1 MFFHNLKYNFLYS
14 LRARVPLF
22 WTLVFP
28 IALST
33 FMFMAFGK
41 INETTE
47 QFKAVPVGIVTVND
61 NAIFHQVLD
70 EVSGEDGLL
79 IPKEMTEDNALEAL
93 DDGDIDGIIYVDDK
107 ISLSINENGIEQTI
121 LSSFVDRYIQT
132 QSTVMNILETDPA
145 KIQTA
150 AEKLTAGTPNY
161 RELTVSDGNTDNL
174 VNYFY
179 AILAMSCLFASFIG
193 ISSTLNLQANLSAL
207 GVRRS
212 VAPTH
217 KSTLILTSFISNL
230 VIQFTVECLAF
241 MYMIFILGINFGDK
255 YPAILLL
262 LLIGS
267 SLGLSM
273 GMFIGSLSKPAGE
286 GIKMGI
292 GISVSMTMSVLADL
306 CANGIQNAIEHTIP
320 LINRINPAALITDS
334 FYALNTFDNYERFT
348 RNMLI
353 LVLITALLLTRA
365 IFMIRRNRYAS
376 I

>member
-1 MFFHNLKYNFLYS
+1 MFFHNLRYNFLYS
-14 LRARVPLF
+14 LRSKMSLF

-41 INETTE
+41 IYETTE
-47 QFKAVPVGIVTVND
+47 KFKPVPVGIVTVN
-61 NAIFHQVLD
+61 NNEIFNQVLD
-70 EVSGEDGLL
+70 EVSGDDGLL
-79 IPKEMTEDNALEAL
+79 IPKTMTDENALDAL
-93 DDGDIDGIIYVDDK
+93 KDGDIYGIIYVDDK

-132 QSTVMNILETDPA
+132 ESTIMQIAEINPA
-145 KIQTA
+145 KIQSA
-150 AEKLTAGTPNY
+150 AAKLKTGTPNY
-161 RELTVSDGNTDNL
+161 RELTVSDGNSDNL

-193 ISSTLNLQANLSAL
+193 ITSTLNLQANLSTL

-212 VAPTH
+212 VAPTR
-217 KSTLILTSFISNL
+217 KSTLILTNFLSNL

-241 MYMIFILGINFGDK
+241 IYMIFILRINFGDK
-255 YPAILLL
+255 YPAIILL

-273 GMFIGSLSKPAGE
+273 GMFIGALSKPAGE

-320 LINRINPAALITDS
+320 VINRINPAALITDS

-348 RNMLI
+348 RNMVILI
-353 LVLITALLLTRA
+353 LITAALLTQA
-365 IFMIRRNRYAS
+365 ILMIRRNRYAS

>member
-14 LRARVPLF
+14 LRAKVPLF

-47 QFKAVPVGIVTVND
+47 QFRAVPVGIVTVND
-61 NAIFHQVLD
+61 NAIFHQVLN

-79 IPKEMTEDNALEAL
+79 IPREMTEDNALDAL

-107 ISLSINENGIEQTI
+107 ISLTINENGIEQTI
-121 LSSFVDRYIQT
+121 LSSFIDRYIQT
-132 QSTVMNILETDPA
+132 ESTVMNIAETDPA
-145 KIQTA
+145 KIQA
-150 AEKLTAGTPNY
+150 AVKKLTADTPNY
-161 RELTVSDGNTDNL
+161 RELTVSDGNSDNL

-193 ISSTLNLQANLSAL
+193 ITSALNLQANLSAL

-241 MYMIFILGINFGDK
+241 MYMIFILGINFGNK

-267 SLGLSM
+267 SFGLSM

-320 LINRINPAALITDS
+320 IINRINPAALITDS

-353 LVLITALLLTRA
+353 LVLITAALLTRA